1 MDRCRP
7 SAVPWLPREL
17 EALDPVEAEA
27 ILADYLVRFGELLEA
42 WPGMFNVATKI
53 GPDFLERAK
62 VR

>member
-1 MDRCRP
+1 M
-7 SAVPWLPREL
+7 PWVPREL